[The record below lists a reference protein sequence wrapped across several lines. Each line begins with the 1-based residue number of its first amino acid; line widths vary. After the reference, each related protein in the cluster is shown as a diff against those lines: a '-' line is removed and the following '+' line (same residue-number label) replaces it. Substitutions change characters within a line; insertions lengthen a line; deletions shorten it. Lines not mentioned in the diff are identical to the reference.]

1 MGIILSNSRW
11 CHTFVRAC
19 RSYEVVKGVFF
30 EQCDVDDLWINVKIE
45 NNKSL
50 IFGNVYRQQRS
61 AFNTLKESFLN
72 VLDILNE
79 KTNIL

>member
-1 MGIILSNSRW
+1 MLEL
-11 CHTFVRAC
+11 V
-19 RSYEVVKGVFF
+19 SYEVVEGVFF
-30 EQCDVDDLWINVKIE
+30 EQCGVDGLCINVKIE